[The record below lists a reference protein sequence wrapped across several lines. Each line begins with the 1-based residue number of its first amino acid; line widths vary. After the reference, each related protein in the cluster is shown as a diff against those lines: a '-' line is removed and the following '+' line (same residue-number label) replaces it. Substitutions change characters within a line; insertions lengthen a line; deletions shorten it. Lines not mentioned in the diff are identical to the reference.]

1 MNKILYSISGREKC
15 YKFLQYLE
23 KFLLSNEFDF
33 DKNKDTLYW
42 IIKQIGN
49 SIGLAKH
56 INKFGET
63 FENFEN
69 IKNKLKGKIIF
80 SLSLDELFNIS
91 SDLLKIMDTFL
102 DHLIFLCKLN
112 IINNNKLKLLNRL
125 SGIIWFLDI
134 TRTFGI
140 NVKLYNKNKKL
151 TLKEKCKIIKCIFD
165 YIILLNLSCEESLL
179 PKWLFAI
186 FGMIS
191 SALSIYTSYLLE

>member
-15 YKFLQYLE
+15 YKFLQFLE
-23 KFLLSNEFDF
+23 KFLLSNELAN

-42 IIKQIGN
+42 IIKQIGH

-80 SLSLDELFNIS
+80 SLSLNELFNIS

-165 YIILLNLSCEESLL
+165 YIILLNFTCEESLL